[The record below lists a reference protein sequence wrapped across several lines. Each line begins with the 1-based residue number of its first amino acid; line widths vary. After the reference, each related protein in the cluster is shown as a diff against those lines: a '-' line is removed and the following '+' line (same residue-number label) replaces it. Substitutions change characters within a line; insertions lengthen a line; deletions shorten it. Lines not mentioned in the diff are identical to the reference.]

1 MYILTS
7 CIIWP
12 QLILTSKS
20 KLQKNLQRYAE
31 DFFSKLCMVH
41 FYFWYYFPMLFV
53 PFVPEVGIMYAYC
66 VYHTKRRRVLLL
78 SLSLSSMLI
87 FSQSLFFYH
96 IALLFIMRKTRQKAI
111 ERGSHPL
118 SLLFNFR
125 TYQNISTQNHYFIF
139 LFLGH
144 FHDFFL

>member
-1 MYILTS
+1 
-7 CIIWP
+7 
-12 QLILTSKS
+12 
-20 KLQKNLQRYAE
+20 
-31 DFFSKLCMVH
+31 
-41 FYFWYYFPMLFV
+41 MLFV
-53 PFVPEVGIMYAYC
+53 PFVPEVVELCMHT
-66 VYHTKRRRVLLL
+66 VYIILREEE
-78 SLSLSSMLI
+78 SFFSLSSMLI

-139 LFLGH
+139 FFFRS
-144 FHDFFL
+144 FHVGLQLSIT

>member
-1 MYILTS
+1 
-7 CIIWP
+7 
-12 QLILTSKS
+12 
-20 KLQKNLQRYAE
+20 
-31 DFFSKLCMVH
+31 
-41 FYFWYYFPMLFV
+41 MLFV

-144 FHDFFL
+144 FPAFFYLNLTSFFKILLTLKLEIMEINDLKIQMRLLFLAFL